1 MKINATIK
9 KELVQSLCE
18 LSNQLVNNNI
28 RKETA
33 IAVYG
38 LLFLA
43 REDMD
48 IQDKEIFDYCMEV
61 NEEVPGDNVAPWSY
75 YTARDITEILG
86 SGSTREAEYWIDS
99 EADAIAAFLNG
110 RDFLRRKKQHNG
122 KIYQEEYNPYTKKW
136 EALSL

>member
-9 KELVQSLCE
+9 KELAQSLCE
-18 LSNQLVNNNI
+18 LSDQLANDNI
-28 RKETA
+28 KKETA

-48 IQDKEIFDYCMEV
+48 IQDQEILDYCTEV

-86 SGSTREAEYWIDS
+86 SGSTREAEYWTDS

-122 KIYQEEYNPYTKKW
+122 KIYQEEYNPYTKEW

>member
-1 MKINATIK
+1 MKINETIK
-9 KELVQSLCE
+9 KELAQSLCE
-18 LSNQLVNNNI
+18 LSNQLVKNNI
-28 RKETA
+28 KKETA

-48 IQDKEIFDYCMEV
+48 IQDQEIFDYCMEV
-61 NEEVPGDNVAPWSY
+61 NEEVPGDDIAPWSY

-86 SGSTREAEYWIDS
+86 SGSTREAEYWTDS

-122 KIYQEEYNPYTKKW
+122 KIYREEYNPYTKKW